1 MSKIDHQT
9 PHNDDSIFHPAA
21 WSVHTGQSV
30 CRPQHYECKCG
41 AWYHLE
47 TSPSSQYTQ
56 DGWTTVLQPLYLQF
70 FTGHLFISSFFSAG
84 TRRCI
89 IKKQGPAELLP
100 KYYSHQSKQAGK
112 NYKRSTSLITPMKKK
127 IKTYKKS
134 LKKD

>member
-1 MSKIDHQT
+1 MTTLFST
-9 PHNDDSIFHPAA
+9 PLP
-21 WSVHTGQSV
+21 GQCTLCRV

-56 DGWTTVLQPLYLQF
+56 DGWTTVLQPPYLQF
-70 FTGHLFISSFFSAG
+70 FTGRFFISSFFSAG

>member
-1 MSKIDHQT
+1 MSHSS
-9 PHNDDSIFHPAA
+9 PHLTMTTLFSTLVNAHCAECAGPSIMSANVVLSITWKHPRALN
-21 WSVHTGQSV
+21 TGKMDGPRS
-30 CRPQHYECKCG
+30 CSRHIC
-41 AWYHLE
+41 
-47 TSPSSQYTQ
+47 SSS
-56 DGWTTVLQPLYLQF
+56 LASSSFL
-70 FTGHLFISSFFSAG
+70 HSSFFSAG